1 MSASAIRRFSLAA
14 PRRVL
19 VGFFALLLVI
29 GGAAPGTLAVSAT
42 AQELSVPELL
52 RHRLSAGISNRRD
65 NGQMFQLVQPL
76 ADAVGQSVV
85 QVLSSG
91 RPVALGMV
99 VSKEGYIVTKRSEL
113 SGDPIRVRLAD
124 GRLAPAR
131 VAAVRRQSDLS
142 LLRVEKVGPLKPVQF
157 VAEEPA
163 VGSFLVSAGR
173 DGQVLGL
180 GVVSAPSRSIEHVG
194 KLGVVLHE
202 DDEGLALVHDV
213 WPHSGAQEAGLIPGD
228 LILAINGRQESG
240 RRAVMSAL
248 GELFP
253 GESVRLTI
261 QREGD
266 RVELDAQIRDLSM
279 LQESENDARVN
290 GPRSRRL
297 SGFDQAL
304 QHDTVLDPNQCG
316 GPILDSSGRV
326 VGMNIARAGRV
337 VSYALPAA
345 LLKSDIESLLNEAQ
359 RGER

>member
-1 MSASAIRRFSLAA
+1 MSAAVSRRSRAAA
-14 PRRVL
+14 PRRIVAS
-19 VGFFALLLVI
+19 VCTLLFVVA
-29 GGAAPGTLAVSAT
+29 GAAPGPLSVPAT
-42 AQELSVPELL
+42 AQDLSLPELL
-52 RHRLSAGISNRRD
+52 RHRLSISISNRRD

-76 ADAVGQSVV
+76 ADAVGPSVV
-85 QVLSSG
+85 QILSSG

-99 VSKEGYIVTKRSEL
+99 VDEDGYVVTKRSEL

-124 GRLAPAR
+124 GKLAPAR
-131 VAAVRRQSDLS
+131 VAAVRRESDLA
-142 LLRVEKVGPLKPVQF
+142 LLRIENVAPLQPVRL
-157 VAEEPA
+157 ATEEPA
-163 VGSFLVSAGR
+163 VGSFLISAGR
-173 DGQVLGL
+173 GGQVLGL
-180 GVVSAPSRSIEHVG
+180 GVVGAPSRSIDHGG
-194 KLGVVLHE
+194 KLGVVLDE
-202 DDEGLALVHDV
+202 DKEGRALVDDV
-213 WPHSGAQEAGLIPGD
+213 WPQSGAQEAGLVPGD

-248 GELFP
+248 GALFP
-253 GESVRLTI
+253 GESARLTI

-266 RVELDAQIRDLSM
+266 RVELEAQIRDLSL

-316 GPILDSSGRV
+316 GPILDSSGGV

-345 LLKSDIESLLNEAQ
+345 LLKTHIQSLLSEA
-359 RGER
+359 RGGER